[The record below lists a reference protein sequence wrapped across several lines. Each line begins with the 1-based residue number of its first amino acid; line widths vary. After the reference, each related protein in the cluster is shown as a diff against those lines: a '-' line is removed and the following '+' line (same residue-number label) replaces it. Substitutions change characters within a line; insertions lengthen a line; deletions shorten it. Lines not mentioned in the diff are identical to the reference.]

1 MKRSAQITKEQI
13 ETPAL
18 LIDLDILERNILNMA
33 NFMKDKNTINA
44 DLILTHGYL
53 LTMNK
58 ERQIKQAG
66 DHWRLIKLNLKA
78 QQCKTRKKAIKIL
91 SKIT

>member
-1 MKRSAQITKEQI
+1 MDSNQ
-13 ETPAL
+13 L
-18 LIDLDILERNILNMA
+18 
-33 NFMKDKNTINA
+33 KDKCTCEPC
-44 DLILTHGYL
+44 
-53 LTMNK
+53 MNK
-58 ERQIKQAG
+58 EKQIKQAG

>member
-1 MKRSAQITKEQI
+1 MDSNQLKE
-13 ETPAL
+13 ECNCE
-18 LIDLDILERNILNMA
+18 DC
-33 NFMKDKNTINA
+33 
-44 DLILTHGYL
+44 
-53 LTMNK
+53 MNK
-58 ERQIKQAG
+58 KRQINQAG

>member
-1 MKRSAQITKEQI
+1 MDSNQLI
-13 ETPAL
+13 EKCNC
-18 LIDLDILERNILNMA
+18 E
-33 NFMKDKNTINA
+33 
-44 DLILTHGYL
+44 HC
-53 LTMNK
+53 MNK
-58 ERQIKQAG
+58 KRQIKQAG